1 MFPTTS
7 QILNNYLLPMAV
19 SLFALLLVAVFAV
32 WRLRAARADSV
43 EGKSDL
49 RPKLFSAAALLV
61 WIAGAYFFNAPM
73 FSALRHRINPQ
84 QIAELR
90 VKQLGSDQK
99 APVVISDRAQIADG
113 LKMLVNAAGYSQAQ
127 ERFLPDGYEI
137 ELKPEGAADYLPM
150 KLTAYRQS
158 RRPPGG
164 AVQVS
169 VVAVSNG
176 SDTAAIN
183 FSSASF
189 HTWLKKNVDPLFPA
203 LPINVIGIPK

>member
-32 WRLRAARADSV
+32 WLLRSARKDAG

-61 WIAGAYFFNAPM
+61 WIAGTVFFNWPM
-73 FSALRHRINPQ
+73 LTALRHRIHPS

-90 VKQLGSDQK
+90 VRPLGNDK
-99 APVVISDRAQIADG
+99 KTPVVINDRAQISEG
-113 LKMLVNAAGYSQAQ
+113 LNLLANAAGYNSVGQ
-127 ERFLPDGYEI
+127 ERFIPDGYEI
-137 ELKPEGAADYLPM
+137 EIKPEGAADYLPT
-150 KLTAYRQS
+150 KLTAYRQT

-169 VVAVSNG
+169 VVAVSINSETDG
-176 SDTAAIN
+176 IN
-183 FSSASF
+183 FSSGKF
-189 HTWLKKNVDPLFPA
+189 HTWLKKYVDPLFVEKPMA
-203 LPINVIGIPK
+203 VAP